1 MPRVRGPLRMK
12 RMMAIGIGLALAII
26 LLVSAG
32 VYVLAVKINDGLQ
45 GNCNHHVI
53 SQYEAVR
60 DSISSEIS
68 EAVVQRYH
76 CEDGGYPVLEFQF
89 IGDRQ
94 EVLGTLQCS
103 VNETWPTDVVYR
115 CGAPRVGFLD
125 VKDEGG
131 AAYNFGS

>member
-1 MPRVRGPLRMK
+1 MK

-76 CEDGGYPVLEFQF
+76 CEDGGYPVLEFPVHWRSAR
-89 IGDRQ
+89 G
-94 EVLGTLQCS
+94 LGSHCRACS
-103 VNETWPTDVVYR
+103 GLWPQ
-115 CGAPRVGFLD
+115 
-125 VKDEGG
+125 
-131 AAYNFGS
+131 

>member
-1 MPRVRGPLRMK
+1 MIRRIAL
-12 RMMAIGIGLALAII
+12 GIGLALAII
-26 LLVSAG
+26 VLVSAG

-68 EAVVQRYH
+68 EAVIQRYD
-76 CEDGGYPVLEFQF
+76 CEDGGYPVLEFHF

-94 EVLGTLQCS
+94 EVLGPLQCS
-103 VNETWPTDVVYR
+103 VYETWPTDVVYR
-115 CGAPRVGFLD
+115 CGAPKAGFLE
-125 VKDEGG
+125 VKDDGG
-131 AAYNFGS
+131 AAYNFDY

>member
-1 MPRVRGPLRMK
+1 MK

-26 LLVSAG
+26 VLVSAG
-32 VYVLAVKINDGLQ
+32 VCVLTGKINDGLQ
-45 GNCNHHVI
+45 RNCNHDVI

-60 DSISSEIS
+60 DSISSELS
-68 EAVVQRYH
+68 EAVIQRYD

-94 EVLGTLQCS
+94 AVLGILQCS
-103 VNETWPTDVVYR
+103 VDEMWPTDVVYR

-125 VKDEGG
+125 VKDDGG
-131 AAYNFGS
+131 AAYNFAS